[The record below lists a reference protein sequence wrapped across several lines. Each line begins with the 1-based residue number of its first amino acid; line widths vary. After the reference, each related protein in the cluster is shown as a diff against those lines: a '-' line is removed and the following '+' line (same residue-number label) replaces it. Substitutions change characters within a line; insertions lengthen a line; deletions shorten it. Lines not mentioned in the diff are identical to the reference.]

1 MKLASR
7 VVAAAFLGGG
17 RPEFNGMKYA
27 YSHTITRQ
35 YMLAKR
41 RVPDRESQTKLL
53 TRRRRI

>member
-41 RVPDRESQTKLL
+41 RVPDRESKQSC
-53 TRRRRI
+53 